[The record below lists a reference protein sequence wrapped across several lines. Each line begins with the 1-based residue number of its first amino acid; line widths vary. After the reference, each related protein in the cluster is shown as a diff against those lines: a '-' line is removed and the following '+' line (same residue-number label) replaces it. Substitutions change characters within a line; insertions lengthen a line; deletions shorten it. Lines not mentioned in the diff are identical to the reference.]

1 MALPGLRDVDLRHLA
16 ALVAVVEHGSFGKAA
31 AALGFSQSA
40 VSQQIAALERAVDLP
55 LFDRPRGPR
64 AAELTP
70 AGELLLDHAR
80 AMLDQ
85 LATMDDEL
93 DRLRRGV
100 TGRLVI
106 GTFQSVSAEILPAV
120 IGRMRTELPDV
131 DIRLFETD
139 DQTMLLRKVLD
150 DELDLSFTVDAE
162 PDPSLHSTLLGYD
175 PFVVLARRGD
185 LDGPVATPADL
196 HEHPLVGQPDSNVCQ
211 GLIDRRLA
219 DIGVRPDYVFRSVD
233 NGAVQGMVRS
243 GMGRAVM
250 PYLAIDPDDPEI
262 VVLELDPPI
271 APRTVQL
278 TRRAGRSLPPAAD
291 RFEAIA
297 SEVAAATLR
306 AEAAVSIEA

>member
-1 MALPGLRDVDLRHLA
+1 MHAPRDVELRHLA
-16 ALVAVVEHGSFGKAA
+16 ALVAVADEGSFARAA

-40 VSQQIAALERAVDLP
+40 VSQQIAALEKAVGLP
-55 LFDRPRGPR
+55 VFDRPKGPR

-80 AMLDQ
+80 TMLGQ
-85 LATMDDEL
+85 LASMDDEL

-106 GTFQSVSAEILPAV
+106 GTFQSVSAEILPSV
-120 IGRMRTELPDV
+120 IGRMRAELPHV

-139 DQTMLLRKVLD
+139 DQTTLLRKVLD
-150 DELDLSFTVDAE
+150 DELDLSFTVDAD
-162 PDPSLHSTLLGYD
+162 PDPRIESTLLGYD

-185 LDGPVATPADL
+185 LEGPVAVPADI
-196 HEHPLVGQPDSNVCQ
+196 HGHPLIGQPESNVCQ
-211 GLIDRRLA
+211 GLIDRRLGS
-219 DIGVRPDYVFRSVD
+219 IGVLPDYVFRSVD

-250 PYLAIDPDDPEI
+250 PYLAIDPDDPGI
-262 VVLELDPPI
+262 VVLPLDPPI
-271 APRTVQL
+271 PPRTVQL
-278 TRRAGRSLPPAAD
+278 TRRAGKSLPPAAD

-297 SEVAAATLR
+297 VEVATAALQHQTTL
-306 AEAAVSIEA
+306 VD